1 MLYLYNITIQINLI
15 HSGTELTTDDAK
27 TFFACQLHGKFSV
40 VLWMEEKEFIQIV
53 LYNVVLMYTF
63 HAGADIYSPISFL
76 LTYFLACVRRAQV
89 EFAFPPVM
97 CLCIVDVREDNSKLI
112 SGIT

>member
-1 MLYLYNITIQINLI
+1 
-15 HSGTELTTDDAK
+15 
-27 TFFACQLHGKFSV
+27 
-40 VLWMEEKEFIQIV
+40 MEEKEFIQIV
-53 LYNVVLMYTF
+53 LYNVVFMYIF
-63 HAGADIYSPISFL
+63 HAGTDIYSPISFL